1 MFEELVTEFGLTVEE
16 SIIPVENGGIH
27 YATYEDVYVMSTMY
41 NTIYIRKNN
50 LLKKFVGTKDEAR
63 LRIGECLRKI
73 KAEKTEKRIYQLGQD
88 FD

>member
-1 MFEELVTEFGLTVEE
+1 MFDELVTEFGLTVEDGV
-16 SIIPVENGGIH
+16 IK
-27 YATYEDVYVMSTMY
+27 YASYDDTYVMSTMY

-50 LLKKFVGTKDEAR
+50 LMKKFVGTKDEAR

-73 KAEKTEKRIYQLGQD
+73 KAEKNEKRLYQLGQD